1 MSRKRTQRDII
12 KSALHSA
19 IQWELGYIDAM
30 KGCDS
35 PEDLETVQ
43 HSKDLIK
50 DYREILKKKYG
61 AGM

>member
-1 MSRKRTQRDII
+1 MSKRRTQRDII
-12 KSALHSA
+12 NSALHSA

-30 KGCDS
+30 RGCGS
-35 PEDLETVQ
+35 TEDLATVQ

-50 DYREILKKKYG
+50 DYREVLKKKYG